1 MAYYSYGRWAPY
13 VPVATRRRQAVR
25 QVARLKKKGKVVT
38 PVAIEGRTI
47 ARTFWGKAWC
57 DNLES
62 YSDFDN
68 RLPRGRTYVRNGS
81 VVHLEVEPGRVASLV
96 AGSSLYSVT
105 VSVKPVAK
113 KLWKSLARECAGK
126 IDSVVELLEGKLSRG
141 VMDLLARRGPGLF
154 PEPREISFECSCPD
168 WADMCKH
175 VAATLY
181 GVGARLDEDPELL
194 FVLRKVDHTE
204 LIATA
209 GTRGGLGNLSADA
222 AGKVLET
229 GDLSEVF
236 GIELEETELEEPASP
251 RAGSGEPRGQR
262 RGVRPPATETV
273 RDKAPRSTGTA
284 SRRRRVAKRKD
295 DATENHKQGR
305 SREASRRPRR
315 SAGKRA
321 RTTRSGVRITAQAL
335 IDRGVPRSTFQ
346 NWLTAG
352 VLRRTS
358 RRGVYKTTAKTEAR
372 IAGALERLGAK

>member
-1 MAYYSYGRWAPY
+1 
-13 VPVATRRRQAVR
+13 VAQRRRRAAK
-25 QVARLKKKGKVVT
+25 QVASLKKKGKVVT

-62 YSDFDN
+62 YSDFEN

-81 VVHLEVEPGRVASLV
+81 VVHLEVESGRVASLV
-96 AGSSLYSVT
+96 AGSSLYSVE

-113 KLWKSLARECAGK
+113 KLWKSLARDCAGK

-154 PEPREISFECSCPD
+154 PEPRDISFECSCPD

-181 GVGARLDEDPELL
+181 GVGARLDEDPEVL
-194 FVLRKVDHTE
+194 FALRNVDHSE

-209 GTRGGLGNLSADA
+209 GTRGGLANLSAA
-222 AGKVLET
+222 AEGKVLET
-229 GDLSEVF
+229 ADLSEVF
-236 GIELEETELEEPASP
+236 GIELEESVSP
-251 RAGSGEPRGQR
+251 PEGAQEPRGR
-262 RGVRPPATETV
+262 RRRVRAPAAKSG
-273 RDKAPRSTGTA
+273 RNKAPGSTGA
-284 SRRRRVAKRKD
+284 SSRPRRVAKRKD
-295 DATENHKQGR
+295 DANENRKQGR
-305 SREASRRPRR
+305 SREAPKRPRR

-321 RTTRSGVRITAQAL
+321 KTTRSGVQITAQAL

-346 NWLTAG
+346 NWLATG

-372 IAGALERLGAK
+372 IARVLERSGAS

>member
-1 MAYYSYGRWAPY
+1 MAYRSYGRWAPY
-13 VPVATRRRQAVR
+13 VSVAERRRRAAKK
-25 QVARLKKKGKVVT
+25 VAKLKKKGKVVT
-38 PVAIEGRTI
+38 PVAIEGRAI
-47 ARTFWGKAWC
+47 AATFWGKAWC

-113 KLWKSLARECAGK
+113 KLWQSLARECAGK

-154 PEPREISFECSCPD
+154 PEPRDISFECSCPD

-181 GVGARLDEDPELL
+181 GIGARLDEDPEML
-194 FVLRKVDHTE
+194 FVLRKVDHSE

-209 GTRGGLGNLSADA
+209 GTEGGLGTLSADA
-222 AGKVLET
+222 EGKVLESA
-229 GDLSEVF
+229 DLSEVF
-236 GIELEETELEEPASP
+236 GIELEESVSPGEGSSEP
-251 RAGSGEPRGQR
+251 RAR
-262 RGVRPPATETV
+262 RGRVRAPATKTG
-273 RDKAPRSTGTA
+273 RNKAPRSTGTS
-284 SRRRRVAKRKD
+284 SRRSRVAKRKD
-295 DATENHKQGR
+295 GATENRKQGR
-305 SREASRRPRR
+305 VREAPERPRR

-321 RTTRSGVRITAQAL
+321 RTTRSGVRMTAQAL

-346 NWLTAG
+346 NWLTTG

-358 RRGVYKTTAKTEAR
+358 RKGVYKTTAKTEAR
-372 IAGALERLGAK
+372 IARALERLRAK